1 MVNGQ
6 DSIVCWSSH
15 NLARGFSTRKA
26 ILTRI
31 LNSHSFSMSVL
42 YSSIQVS
49 STVLCSQEMNYE
61 ECQTGQPITASYY
74 EMAGAATRLLHDARD
89 LRASCSCLPQSSQH
103 TIHVM
108 SVAPRNFPN
117 VAASNLRSGRRRG
130 VGQPPTILPPG
141 GHTTS
146 GQGKGTALTLLA
158 STQVVAWLPVE
169 EGTKRGGQFP
179 GCFIGGARS
188 IVVQNLPNRRRHCEK
203 GCCKT

>member
-130 VGQPPTILPPG
+130 LASRTPHCRRAGTPHP
-141 GHTTS
+141 
-146 GQGKGTALTLLA
+146 GKGKAPR
-158 STQVVAWLPVE
+158 SRCSQV
-169 EGTKRGGQFP
+169 
-179 GCFIGGARS
+179 
-188 IVVQNLPNRRRHCEK
+188 RR
-203 GCCKT
+203 